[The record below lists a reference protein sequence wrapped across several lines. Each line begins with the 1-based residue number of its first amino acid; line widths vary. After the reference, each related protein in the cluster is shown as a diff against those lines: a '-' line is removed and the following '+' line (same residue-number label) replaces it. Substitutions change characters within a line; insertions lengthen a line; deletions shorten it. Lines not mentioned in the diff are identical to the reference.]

1 MKLSRSITSIALAL
15 SVLPFA
21 AQAGDYGTVYT
32 QFGTNGLGIGYAA
45 SVAKNWAVRGQYNTL
60 NLSYTGDVSDVN
72 STGSADLKIKF
83 NSVQVVG
90 DWYPM
95 DSSSFR
101 LSGGVVFNNNKI
113 TLDGTGTVGTTQNT
127 TVNAEIKMSDSL
139 STYLGLGYSNRP
151 KEAKGFGF
159 NFDLGLMLQNPKV
172 TLVAPAASATD
183 VATQQAK
190 IQDAVDKLKVMP
202 VIGLGISYSF

>member
-1 MKLSRSITSIALAL
+1 MKLSRTLVTIALAA
-15 SVLPFA
+15 SVLPLA
-21 AQAGDYGTVYT
+21 AHAGDRGTVYT
-32 QFGTNGLGIGYAA
+32 QFGTNGLGLGYAA
-45 SVAKNWAVRGQYNTL
+45 SLNNNWAVRGQYNTL

-72 STGSADLKIKF
+72 SSGSADLKIKF

-95 DSSSFR
+95 ESSSFR

-113 TLDGTGTVGTTQNT
+113 TINGTGTVGGVPNS
-127 TVNAEIKMSDSL
+127 TVDAEIKMSDGISP
-139 STYLGLGYSNRP
+139 YMGLGYSSRP
-151 KEAKGFGF
+151 KTAKGLGF
-159 NFDLGLMLQNPKV
+159 NFDLGVMFQNPK
-172 TLVAPAASATD
+172 ASLSSDAGTTATAD
-183 VATQQAK
+183 QLAK